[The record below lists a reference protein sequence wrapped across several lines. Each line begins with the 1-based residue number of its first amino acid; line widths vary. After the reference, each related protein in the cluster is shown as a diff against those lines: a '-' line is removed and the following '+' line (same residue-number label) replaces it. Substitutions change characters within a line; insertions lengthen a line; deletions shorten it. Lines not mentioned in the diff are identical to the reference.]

1 MRLGWRVL
9 CLAMVRLVMSN
20 TERRIAALEAGATD
34 DTLKVVLVED
44 GETQADALKRVGLPP
59 DARRVLYLSHL
70 DARL

>member
-1 MRLGWRVL
+1 
-9 CLAMVRLVMSN
+9 MSN